1 MSLPMTDAL
10 LISLFAGGIGL
21 AMGAGLPGLL
31 KALWRR
37 HTAAAVAAARAA
49 RPSQWPAQ
57 TVRAAGQVSVAVTS
71 PIAPLPV
78 AADLLLVDD
87 SAVARAKLRR
97 LFEPAGY
104 QVHLAKD
111 GVEALALLERGR
123 YAMLITDLEM
133 PNMDGVTL
141 INTCLAR
148 PLTAHMPILAISG
161 HESLRAK
168 FNECR
173 AICGVHR
180 KPWVDDILLSHVATL
195 VGTRQPLIP
204 ALTG

>member
-21 AMGAGLPGLL
+21 AIGAGLPGFL